1 MRSFA
6 LKLQQFTGPLMAK
19 SLEDTAFYR
28 YHRLLAL
35 NEVGGEPAAPELRVD
50 DFHREQ
56 IRPAKEMP
64 HGLRPPRHMIPSAA
78 RTRACGFL
86 ALAEIPRSGAKR

>member
-1 MRSFA
+1 MRNFA

-35 NEVGGEPAAPELRVD
+35 NEVGGDPDAAGAVAR
-50 DFHREQ
+50 R
-56 IRPAKEMP
+56 
-64 HGLRPPRHMIPSAA
+64 IP
-78 RTRACGFL
+78 RAC
-86 ALAEIPRSGAKR
+86 SGARRDRAGTA